1 MFEKMRLQSRCVLCR
16 GSMKIL
22 ILLIVL
28 PFYAQASDLD
38 GSNGAQEQPG
48 TRGDGA
54 CCTIP
59 SLSAVHV
66 NRHEPSDQEIM
77 RARIELSPYGL
88 RVTELGQ
95 HASLEMLQ
103 NFVTE
108 QAWLVDRKRRIF
120 HKLPLTSDPMGFT
133 LNPHSG
139 ASFLGHKPC
148 GNLKASAAEPGLW
161 RGRTVDAVRCID
173 AAGQEQAA
181 ELLDHYYKI
190 VVYRRDKQGFVDELQ
205 DLQNREFDSG
215 FFFPSSEYRSV
226 GKKEFFSGAPA
237 LRSYDPS
244 R

>member
-1 MFEKMRLQSRCVLCR
+1 MN
-16 GSMKIL
+16 IL
-22 ILLIVL
+22 VLLIVL
-28 PFYAQASDLD
+28 PFYAQASDFD
-38 GSNGAQEQPG
+38 GSNGVQAQSNAD
-48 TRGDGA
+48 GDGV

-59 SLSAVHV
+59 SLSAIHV

-95 HASLEMLQ
+95 HASQEMLQ

-108 QAWLVDRKRRIF
+108 QGWLIDRKRRIF
-120 HKLPLTSDPMGFT
+120 HELPLTSDPMGPM

-173 AAGQEQAA
+173 VAGQEQAA

-190 VVYRRDKQGFVDELQ
+190 VVYRRDKHGYIDELQ
-205 DLQNREFDSG
+205 DLQNRQFESD

-226 GKKEFFSGAPA
+226 DKREFFTGAPA
-237 LRSYDPS
+237 LRSYEPS
-244 R
+244 RH